1 MAVDPTVNRG
11 QTVMPVIMPAGST
24 SEAFVITAGRASPD
38 AITLTIGAI
47 PPGVSGAWPTP
58 TQPPQNRYTEDY
70 DFDPE
75 AALMEACRLLR
86 ILNQL
91 DNLPATTR
99 VWFMGRQMREDD
111 EVEAV
116 RKRAETER

>member
-1 MAVDPTVNRG
+1 
-11 QTVMPVIMPAGST
+11 MPAGST
-24 SEAFVITAGRASPD
+24 SEAFVATAGHRGFPE
-38 AITLTIGAI
+38 AITLTVGAI

-58 TQPPQNRYTEDY
+58 TQPLQKRYDEDY
-70 DFDPE
+70 DFDAE

-116 RKRAETER
+116 RKRAEVER